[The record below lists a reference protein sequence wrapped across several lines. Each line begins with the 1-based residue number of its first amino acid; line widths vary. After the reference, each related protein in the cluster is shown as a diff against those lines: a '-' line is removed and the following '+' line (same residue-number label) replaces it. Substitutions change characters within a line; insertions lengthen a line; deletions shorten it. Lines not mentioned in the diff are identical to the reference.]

1 MGLSKG
7 IKRLLLGK
15 KKIAVREDLGPFNQ
29 GCTVPTDSAEVGR
42 NVVIQ
47 ILKATNLPKLDVVG
61 HSDPFV
67 RMWIINSKDKD
78 VSERY
83 STLVHNDTGN
93 PVYNSV
99 REIEVTPSSDDAL
112 RLDMYDYDIPGV
124 QGSDDFMGR
133 ICVLVK
139 DLVPNQVYDLP
150 LRNKKGKE
158 TAARITFKRIVSP
171 ATLRKRVYL
180 IRHGESK
187 WNEAQESNNL
197 VDMLKT
203 VDHSLNEVGVQQ
215 AQGLEARWKPI
226 FAEEGTLE
234 APVWKDVDAATQDVW
249 EADFFRA
256 GAIFASP
263 LTRAV
268 ETALLG
274 LKGHPTLSQQG
285 LTLLRNLREV
295 KNVGGQ
301 DTVGKEVGDAIKVR
315 VKKELES
322 VLGEGPQVDDCL
334 ADLHIN
340 DCTSEWWSN
349 ATEVEIGPAIKDRLN
364 DVTSFLKFQTS
375 PSIILVGHSLY
386 FREFVRAY
394 LVPEYSQEDPEMAK
408 KIWDN
413 KLANAACLGL
423 DMDFSG
429 KTPSILR
436 AKFLFG
442 TTVADH

>member
-1 MGLSKG
+1 MGFAKG
-7 IKRLLLGK
+7 LKRFVLGK

-29 GCTVPTDSAEVGR
+29 GCTVPTNSAEVGR
-42 NVVIQ
+42 NLVIQ

-67 RMWIINSKDKD
+67 RMWVINSKDKD
-78 VSERY
+78 VSDRY

-93 PVYNSV
+93 PIYNSV
-99 REIEVTPSSDDAL
+99 REIECTPSGDDAL

-133 ICVLVK
+133 ICVPVK

-158 TAARITFKRIVSP
+158 TPARIIFKRIVSP
-171 ATLRKRVYL
+171 PTLRKRVYV

-226 FAEEGTLE
+226 FAQEGTLE
-234 APVWKDVDAATQDVW
+234 SPVWKDVDAATQDVW

-301 DTVGKEVGDAIKVR
+301 DTVGKEIGDGIKVR

-334 ADLHIN
+334 AYLDVN

-349 ATEVEIGPAIKDRLN
+349 ATDVEVGPAVKDRLN
-364 DVTSFLKFQTS
+364 DVTSFLKFQNS

-394 LVPEYSQEDPEMAK
+394 LAPEFSQEDPEMAK

-423 DMDFSG
+423 DMDFSA